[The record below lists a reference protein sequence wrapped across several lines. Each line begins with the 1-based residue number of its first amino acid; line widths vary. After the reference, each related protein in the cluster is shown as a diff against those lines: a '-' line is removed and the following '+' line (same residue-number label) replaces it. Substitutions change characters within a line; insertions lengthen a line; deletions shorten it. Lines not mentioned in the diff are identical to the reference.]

1 MILAIQMFSAEH
13 KGKVVV
19 RIIYSVAFNSTD
31 DFLKFII
38 NTPAARFFFKFQ
50 TIHRNMLSTN

>member
-19 RIIYSVAFNSTD
+19 RIIYSAFNSTD
-31 DFLKFII
+31 DILKFII

-50 TIHRNMLSTN
+50 TIHRNIFNM